1 MVLVRVFYDG
11 TDQPVRIT
19 EPAPAKPRQS
29 LLELLATWD
38 DIEDRFPEVDDPPP
52 EPVDP
57 FEGWSEVDVDLNGE
71 RAPLSKAEWI
81 ALLRDVSHLPRR
93 KTPLPDEAFERES
106 FYDERHRP
114 ASTICRW
121 LTGLPRG
128 WCNLSTLVHPLALEP
143 FQSECKSSTGSCGL
157 TFARLIRETKVST
170 CR

>member
-93 KTPLPDEAFERES
+93 KHRFPMRHSSVKAFTTS
-106 FYDERHRP
+106 
-114 ASTICRW
+114 AI
-121 LTGLPRG
+121 
-128 WCNLSTLVHPLALEP
+128 
-143 FQSECKSSTGSCGL
+143 
-157 TFARLIRETKVST
+157 ARRQPSAGG
-170 CR
+170 